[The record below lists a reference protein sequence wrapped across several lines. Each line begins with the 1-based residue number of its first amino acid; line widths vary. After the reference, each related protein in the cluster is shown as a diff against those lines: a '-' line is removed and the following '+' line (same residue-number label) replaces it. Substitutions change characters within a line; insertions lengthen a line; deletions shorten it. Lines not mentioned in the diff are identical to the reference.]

1 MLQVRIDGVRELTRA
16 IARINP
22 ELAKELGQRNKA
34 IGARIISRAEPK
46 PVQSGAGRGAVP
58 RASASRNVLR
68 IMAGG
73 AHRTHVPVQD
83 WGIQQVFGDEPRPF
97 IWRAAE
103 QEIVRAMQDYL
114 DALFDVARRAG
125 LTARRG

>member
-16 IARINP
+16 VARINP

-46 PVQSGAGRGAVP
+46 PLPVGAGAGAVP

-73 AHRTHVPVQD
+73 SWRTHVPVQQ
-83 WGIQQVFGDEPRPF
+83 WGSRVVPRDNARPF
-97 IWRAAE
+97 VWRAAE